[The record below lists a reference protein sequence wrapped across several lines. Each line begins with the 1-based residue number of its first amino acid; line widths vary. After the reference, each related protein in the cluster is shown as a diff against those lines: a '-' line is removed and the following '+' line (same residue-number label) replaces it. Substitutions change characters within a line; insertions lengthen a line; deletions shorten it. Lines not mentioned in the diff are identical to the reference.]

1 MDSGFVLQAPKKE
14 LDSMLLGAIHLQSRD
29 LLSSDE
35 EFIHFLVISKS
46 KFQVVL
52 DSFNQS
58 HKELLLI
65 WILVLFFKLRKKS

>member
-52 DSFNQS
+52 DSFNRVWRQ
-58 HKELLLI
+58 
-65 WILVLFFKLRKKS
+65 